1 MRECSNAKESK
12 LMTDESNEVAPLET
26 AETDNQS
33 DLLTFQDIAEEAGF
47 GQFFENRED
56 GSPDQATVTEAE
68 EATEEPEVETTE
80 EPQPI
85 VDTDT
90 EGVKKRI
97 GKLVE
102 AREKAREEA
111 DALKAE
117 IEKLRSDK
125 PKIRAMTGLEK
136 FDDVANIN
144 DLQKREEDAEHLREW
159 LLQNPDGGEYVDQSG
174 EEHEVDYEKAK
185 NLIVET
191 DRDLRKNIPFARQRM
206 IERQRQDATALNT
219 FKWMGNKSTEEYYK
233 LNEILQNNEYL
244 SEYAKKDPYAM
255 VVLGYAV
262 EGYKTVHQKQV
273 QKPSVQNSA
282 PKVPVAPSNAKPKV
296 IQKPKTEKA
305 ELLQKARS
313 GRFDDAVSYI
323 ESIL

>member
-26 AETDNQS
+26 AENQNES
-33 DLLTFQDIAEEAGF
+33 NLITLQDLAEVAGV
-47 GQFFENRED
+47 GTLFENRED
-56 GSPDQATVTEAE
+56 ESPDQAIEEEEVAE
-68 EATEEPEVETTE
+68 EVVEQPQPEPEPEPVVE
-80 EPQPI
+80 
-85 VDTDT
+85 TDT

-97 GKLVE
+97 GKLIE
-102 AREKAREEA
+102 ARELAKEEA
-111 DALKAE
+111 QAYKEQL
-117 IEKLRSDK
+117 EKLRQDK
-125 PKIRAMTGLEK
+125 PKIRGMTGLEK
-136 FDDVANIN
+136 FDDVANIA

-159 LLQNPDGGEYVDQSG
+159 LLQNPDGGDYIDSAG

-206 IERQRQDATALNT
+206 LERQRQDSTALNT

-262 EGYKTVHQKQV
+262 EGYKVVANKQN
-273 QKPSVQNSA
+273 QKPVVKNQA
-282 PKVPVAPSNAKPKV
+282 PQVPVAPTHAKPKV
-296 IQKPKTEKA
+296 VKKAKDQKA
-305 ELLQKARS
+305 DLLKKARS
-313 GRFDDAVSYI
+313 GNFDDAVSYI